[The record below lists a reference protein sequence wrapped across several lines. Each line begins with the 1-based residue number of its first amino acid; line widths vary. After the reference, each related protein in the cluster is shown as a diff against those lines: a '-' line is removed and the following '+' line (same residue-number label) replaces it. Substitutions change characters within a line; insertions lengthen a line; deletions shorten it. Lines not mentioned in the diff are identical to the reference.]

1 MVRVFR
7 DVGKLKI
14 VQYIQWKPTA
24 SVSLLSI
31 CYYRSNRN
39 DVKVDLFIHTIFS
52 HDGCVMSLSQ
62 WVASMTA
69 VTGIWTTV
77 FQFQY
82 HDACANMLLL
92 ILQLKSEHTN

>member
-1 MVRVFR
+1 M
-7 DVGKLKI
+7 
-14 VQYIQWKPTA
+14 
-24 SVSLLSI
+24 
-31 CYYRSNRN
+31 
-39 DVKVDLFIHTIFS
+39 VDLFIHTIFS

-82 HDACANMLLL
+82 DDACANMLLF